1 MRPLEGWSAEESNVL
16 RSPHASMGRFEHR
29 LRLPVLLGMGGDGSD
44 EEVCVAVRPRR
55 SPSSA
60 ELKAHVSQLSEHAI
74 CVCGRTDHWWNR
86 CVRSWMSDK
95 ATEFRDAYAAALLAF
110 NAASAI
116 LILALAADARPTD
129 EQIAAEM
136 EARANVE
143 SARERLWAEYA
154 KKSSANV
161 PNAV

>member
-1 MRPLEGWSAEESNVL
+1 
-16 RSPHASMGRFEHR
+16 
-29 LRLPVLLGMGGDGSD
+29 
-44 EEVCVAVRPRR
+44 
-55 SPSSA
+55 
-60 ELKAHVSQLSEHAI
+60 
-74 CVCGRTDHWWNR
+74 
-86 CVRSWMSDK
+86 MSDK